1 MNARSIIFL
10 TSEDQGTCS
19 VGSVGMTEKIAVLD
33 LVISVLRE
41 HEKALDQLINQLEK
55 IIARLED
62 SDRSRPLQRFY
73 EPI

>member
-1 MNARSIIFL
+1 
-10 TSEDQGTCS
+10 
-19 VGSVGMTEKIAVLD
+19 MTEKIAVLD